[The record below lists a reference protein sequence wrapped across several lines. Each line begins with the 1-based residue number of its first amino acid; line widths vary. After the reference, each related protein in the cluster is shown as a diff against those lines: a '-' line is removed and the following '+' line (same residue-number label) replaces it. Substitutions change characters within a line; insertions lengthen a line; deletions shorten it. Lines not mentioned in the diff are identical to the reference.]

1 MLNIQ
6 DYCLAHNIWLG
17 ILKYVQDQQKQY
29 HNVLTDSFTEDEL
42 LKMLKKNARKV
53 LPAKEYD
60 TFRKAITALKKGK
73 TYSLKKEN
81 LYRLCY
87 ALELTS
93 DTQAQ
98 NLFLNYLH
106 LNELSARSLEEF
118 IIIAA
123 LKLQLTWEEMCQI
136 RETFQSQIRFQPISP
151 EGLEE
156 GKTAEVYQQVINEQ
170 LHSKEDLLSFLE
182 HPENISFFTKTRNTQ
197 YLGLFDDLELEVIY
211 NASNDQM
218 IRLITNYGNS
228 EKETIQEYYFSL
240 FGLQSDNSDDSL
252 SENEISLLGDKF
264 EDVFMSYDNFCAL
277 VQRKRPV
284 DISSGIFMLSLLKKL
299 LTDDADTNHD
309 FYVNFMDPE
318 EFIEI
323 CNDILIYFG
332 LPALNPKCDSF
343 DHLLLDVYHET
354 LNENPTASNSNF
366 QQLYI
371 ANLRNYLR
379 KIAAA

>member
-6 DYCLAHNIWLG
+6 DYCLAHNIWNG
-17 ILKYVQDQQKQY
+17 IFKYVQDQQKQY
-29 HNVLTDSFTEDEL
+29 DNILTASFTEDEL

-60 TFRKAITALKKGK
+60 TFRKAVTALKNGK
-73 TYSLKKEN
+73 SFSLKKEN

-87 ALELTS
+87 ALELKS

-136 RETFQSQIRFQPISP
+136 REKFQFQIQSQPTSP
-151 EGLEE
+151 QTVEE

-182 HPENISFFTKTRNTQ
+182 HPENISFFAKTRNTQ
-197 YLGLFDDLELEVIY
+197 YLGLFDDLELEMIY
-211 NASNDQM
+211 NASNDL
-218 IRLITNYGNS
+218 IIKLITDYGNS

-240 FGLQSDNSDDSL
+240 FGLQSDKSNDSL

-264 EDVFMSYDNFCAL
+264 EDIFMSYDNFCAL

-284 DISSGIFMLSLLKKL
+284 DISSGIFMLNLLKKL
-299 LTDDADTNHD
+299 LTDDADADHD

-332 LPALNPKCDSF
+332 LPTLNPECDSF

-354 LNENPTASNSNF
+354 LNENPTASNSDF